1 MPDKKKNLG
10 PLETSP
16 FYIVGPQKLQN
27 DLIASYL
34 KQKTGNECV
43 VRTHIQHISKD
54 ITKNPGRP
62 GLIILDCHGKKLK
75 SILNELKSYNISDQ
89 SQIRI
94 VLFNVNSDRGFQKK
108 FVFHGIH
115 GFFYE
120 HDPIDIFLKGIRA
133 ILDGKLWLS
142 REMMTKCI
150 LEDSGKN
157 KSSKIVGRDL
167 TERQIQILALVAVGA
182 TNDEIADKLCITPNT
197 VKTHLYRTFK
207 KINVPNRIQASLWA
221 AKNL

>member
-1 MPDKKKNLG
+1 
-10 PLETSP
+10 
-16 FYIVGPQKLQN
+16 
-27 DLIASYL
+27 
-34 KQKTGNECV
+34 
-43 VRTHIQHISKD
+43 VRCTDTYPTHFKRYS
-54 ITKNPGRP
+54 KNPAGQAS
-62 GLIILDCHGKKLK
+62 LFWTAMGKKLK

-167 TERQIQILALVAVGA
+167 TERQI
-182 TNDEIADKLCITPNT
+182 PNT
-197 VKTHLYRTFK
+197 CLGCRGCY
-207 KINVPNRIQASLWA
+207 Q
-221 AKNL
+221 